1 MGLVQARL
9 DIPCGGTTHS
19 DYFYGPIPCA
29 RYLTQ
34 EEIDTGYELNIGI
47 SIVETFETR
56 HLNPVFVQEVI
67 CASHGP
73 FVRGKA
79 DDAVCHAVVLEEVA
93 KMALYTCIACGK
105 AKPAPEHCV
114 ESTLPASTA
123 PMPIMTRK
131 SERNKDE

>member
-56 HLNPVFVQEVI
+56 RLNPVFVQEVI

-73 FVRGKA
+73 FA
-79 DDAVCHAVVLEEVA
+79 WEE
-93 KMALYTCIACGK
+93 
-105 AKPAPEHCV
+105 
-114 ESTLPASTA
+114 S
-123 PMPIMTRK
+123 R
-131 SERNKDE
+131 